1 MQRHLASFPILLATV
16 LAGLGTT
23 ALSAHEGHDHGPP
36 LPAPVTATLA
46 PRVSAESAELEL
58 VAVLED
64 GRLTV
69 YLDEFA
75 TNRPIEDA
83 VLQVESGA
91 WQGNATHEGDGV
103 YQLDPGPLAESGR
116 HDLIFTIE
124 SPTTADL
131 LLGTLVVPDDPGIDA
146 QPTGGSPA
154 WFESV
159 PLLQGAVVLLAL
171 CSLALLLW
179 RDQRDRRVPDRQSGT
194 KTPAKGPSSSTTAAM
209 MPLALLATTLLTL
222 DAVGPA
228 RAHEGHDHGAPDPA
242 SAPTPAAASATG
254 QAAARLPDGTL
265 FVPKPTQRLLA
276 IRTAPAEPGD
286 WPDTFTL
293 SGHVIPDPNAS
304 ALVQAP
310 LRGRIELP
318 EEGLPLLGAPIREGQ
333 VLAYLVPILDA
344 VDRTDLQAEVAEL
357 DGRIENLARN
367 LVRLRQL
374 GNNAPRQELEET
386 ATEHASL
393 SARRRAIA
401 ESFDARL
408 PLTAAVG
415 GVLALRNASPGQI
428 VAGGETLFTVVDP
441 QRLLVEALL
450 YDTDHASHFTAASAT
465 TAEGRILRL
474 TPLGSG
480 YELRGHALPIQFR
493 IEPDPAGE
501 TPDSLRPPDQLVVRQ
516 PLTVVATMFHGS
528 TGLRIPSAAV
538 HRGPDGAALVWVH
551 VQPEHFRPQRVQ
563 VRALGAGDSV
573 VTAGLAA
580 GDRVVSDGA
589 ALLGQV
595 R

>member
-1 MQRHLASFPILLATV
+1 MRRTLAYFPILLATA

-23 ALSAHEGHDHGPP
+23 DLSAHEGHDHGPP

-46 PRVSAESAELEL
+46 PRVSAESADLEL

-64 GRLTV
+64 GQLTV

-91 WQGNATHEGDGV
+91 WQGKATHEGDGV
-103 YQLDPGPLAESGR
+103 YRLDPGPLAEPGR

-131 LLGTLVVPDDPGIDA
+131 LLGSLVVPDDPGIAA
-146 QPTGGSPA
+146 QPDAGSPA
-154 WFESV
+154 WYASV

-179 RDQRDRRVPDRQSGT
+179 RDHRDRGGPGKPSGP
-194 KTPAKGPSSSTTAAM
+194 KTPPKGSASSTTAAI
-209 MPLALLATTLLTL
+209 MPVAFLAATLLALDTAGS
-222 DAVGPA
+222 AH
-228 RAHEGHDHGAPDPA
+228 AHEGHDHGAPDPA
-242 SAPTPAAASATG
+242 PGQSSAAAAG

-265 FVPKPTQRLLA
+265 FVPKPTQRLLG

-318 EEGLPLLGAPIREGQ
+318 EEGLPLLGSPIREGQ

-344 VDRTDLQAEVAEL
+344 VDSTDLQAEMAEL

-367 LVRLRQL
+367 LIRLRQL
-374 GNNAPRQELEET
+374 GDNAPRQELEET
-386 ATEHASL
+386 ETEHTSL
-393 SARRRAIA
+393 TARRRAIA
-401 ESFDARL
+401 DSFSTRV

-450 YDTDHASHFTAASAT
+450 YDTDHATHFTSASAT
-465 TAEGRILRL
+465 TAEGRLLRL

-493 IEPDPAGE
+493 IEPDPPGDE
-501 TPDSLRPPDQLVVRQ
+501 PESPRPPDQLVVRQ

-538 HRGPDGAALVWVH
+538 QRGPDGAVLVWLH
-551 VQPEHFRPQRVQ
+551 VQPEYFRPQRVQ

-573 VTAGLAA
+573 VSAGLAA

>member
-1 MQRHLASFPILLATV
+1 MQRSLAYLPILLATA
-16 LAGLGTT
+16 LAGLGATR
-23 ALSAHEGHDHGPP
+23 LSAHEGHDHGPP
-36 LPAPVTATLA
+36 LPAPVAAALA
-46 PRVSAESAELEL
+46 PRVTAESADLEL

-64 GRLTV
+64 GTLTV
-69 YLDEFA
+69 YLDAFA
-75 TNRPIEDA
+75 TNLPIEDA
-83 VLQVESGA
+83 VLQVDSGA
-91 WQGNATHEGDGV
+91 WQSTAVHEGDGI
-103 YQLDPGPLAESGR
+103 YRLDPGPLAEPGR
-116 HDLIFTIE
+116 HDLIFTVE
-124 SPTTADL
+124 SPTTGDL
-131 LLGTLVVPDDPGIDA
+131 LLGTLVVPDEPGVDD
-146 QPTGGSPA
+146 QPAGGSPA
-154 WFESV
+154 WHASV

-179 RDQRDRRVPDRQSGT
+179 RDHRGRGVPGEQSGP
-194 KTPAKGPSSSTTAAM
+194 KPTPKGSTSSTKAAM
-209 MPLALLATTLLTL
+209 MSLAFLATTLLTL
-222 DAVGPA
+222 DAFGPVG
-228 RAHEGHDHGAPDPA
+228 AHEGHDHGAPD
-242 SAPTPAAASATG
+242 SARDPTPAAASAAG
-254 QAAARLPDGTL
+254 QAATRLPDGTL
-265 FVPKPTQRLLA
+265 FVPKPTQRLLG
-276 IRTAPAEPGD
+276 IRTARAEPGD

-318 EEGLPLLGAPIREGQ
+318 EEGLPLLGASIREGQ

-367 LVRLRQL
+367 LIRLRQL
-374 GNNAPRQELEET
+374 GDDAPRQEVEET
-386 ATEHASL
+386 ETEHMSL
-393 SARRRAIA
+393 TARRRAIA
-401 ESFDARL
+401 DSFGARV

-450 YDTDHASHFTAASAT
+450 YDTDHATHFTSASAT
-465 TAEGRILRL
+465 TTEGRILSL

-480 YELRGHALPIQFR
+480 YELRGHALAIQFR
-493 IEPDPAGE
+493 IEPDPPGP
-501 TPDSLRPPDQLVVRQ
+501 TPGSPQPPDQLVVRQ

-538 HRGPDGAALVWVH
+538 QRGPDGAELVWVH

-563 VRALGAGDSV
+563 IRALGAGDSV

-589 ALLGQV
+589 ALLSQV

>member
-1 MQRHLASFPILLATV
+1 MQRTPAYLPILLATV
-16 LAGLGTT
+16 LSVLTT
-23 ALSAHEGHDHGPP
+23 TEVSAHEGHDHGPP

-46 PRVSAESAELEL
+46 PRVSAESADLEL

-64 GRLTV
+64 GTLTV

-91 WQGNATHEGDGV
+91 WQGTATHEGEGV
-103 YQLDPGPLAESGR
+103 YRLDPGPLAEPGR

-124 SPTTADL
+124 SPTLADL
-131 LLGTLVVPDDPGIDA
+131 LLGALEVPDDPGIDA
-146 QPTGGSPA
+146 QPPAGSPA
-154 WFESV
+154 WYDSV

-179 RDQRDRRVPDRQSGT
+179 RDHRDRGGPGEPSGQR
-194 KTPAKGPSSSTTAAM
+194 TPPKGSPSSTTAAM
-209 MPLALLATTLLTL
+209 MTLALLATTLLAL
-222 DAVGPA
+222 DAVGPV
-228 RAHEGHDHGAPDPA
+228 RAHEGHDHGTPDPA
-242 SAPTPAAASATG
+242 PGPSAAG

-265 FVPKPTQRLLA
+265 FVPKPTQRLLG
-276 IRTAPAEPGD
+276 IRTAPAEPGE

-318 EEGLPLLGAPIREGQ
+318 EDGLPLLGASIREGQ

-344 VDRTDLQAEVAEL
+344 VDSTDLQAEMAEL

-367 LVRLRQL
+367 LIRLRQL
-374 GNNAPRQELEET
+374 GDNAPRQELEET
-386 ATEHASL
+386 ETEHMSL
-393 SARRRAIA
+393 TARRRAIA
-401 ESFDARL
+401 DSFSARM

-450 YDTDHASHFTAASAT
+450 YDTDHATHFTSASAT
-465 TAEGRILRL
+465 TTEGRLLRL
-474 TPLGSG
+474 TPIGSG

-493 IEPDPAGE
+493 IEPDPPGE
-501 TPDSLRPPDQLVVRQ
+501 KPGTSRPPDQLVVRQ

-538 HRGPDGAALVWVH
+538 QRGPDGAELVWVH
-551 VQPEHFRPQRVQ
+551 VQPEHFRPQRVR

>member
-1 MQRHLASFPILLATV
+1 MQRTPAYFSLLLATT
-16 LAGLGTT
+16 LA
-23 ALSAHEGHDHGPP
+23 ALSANGLHAHEGHDHGPP
-36 LPAPVTATLA
+36 LPAPMTATLA
-46 PRVSAESAELEL
+46 PRVTAESAELEL

-64 GRLTV
+64 GKLTV
-69 YLDEFA
+69 YLDAFA

-83 VLQVESGA
+83 ALQVESGA
-91 WQGNATHEGDGV
+91 WQGKAIHDGDGV
-103 YQLDPGPLAESGR
+103 YRLDPGLLIEPGR
-116 HDLIFTIE
+116 HELIFTVE
-124 SPTTADL
+124 SSTTGDL
-131 LLGTLVVPDDPGIDA
+131 LLGTLVVPDDPVADDLPA
-146 QPTGGSPA
+146 DGSPA
-154 WFESV
+154 WYTSV
-159 PLLQGAVVLLAL
+159 PLLQGAIVLLAL
-171 CSLALLLW
+171 CCLALLLW
-179 RDQRDRRVPDRQSGT
+179 RDQRDRRLSGKQSGA
-194 KTPAKGPSSSTTAAM
+194 KTRPKGSAASITAATL
-209 MPLALLATTLLTL
+209 PPALLAMTLLALGAT
-222 DAVGPA
+222 DPV

-242 SAPTPAAASATG
+242 VNQVPAAASAAG

-265 FVPKPTQRLLA
+265 FVPKPTQRLLG
-276 IRTAPAEPGD
+276 IRTARAEPGE

-318 EEGLPLLGAPIREGQ
+318 EDGLPLLGASIREGQ

-367 LVRLRQL
+367 LIRLRQL
-374 GNNAPRQELEET
+374 GDNAPRQELEET
-386 ATEHASL
+386 ETEHASL
-393 SARRRAIA
+393 TARRRAIA
-401 ESFDARL
+401 DSFGARV

-441 QRLLVEALL
+441 RRLLVEALL
-450 YDTDHASHFTAASAT
+450 YDTDHATHFTSASAT
-465 TAEGRILRL
+465 TTEGRILRL

-493 IEPDPAGE
+493 IEPDPPLVTLGS
-501 TPDSLRPPDQLVVRQ
+501 PGPSDQLVVRQ

-538 HRGPDGAALVWVH
+538 QRGPDGAELVWVH

>member
-1 MQRHLASFPILLATV
+1 MRRTLAYFPILLATV

-23 ALSAHEGHDHGPP
+23 NLSAHEGHDHGPP

-46 PRVSAESAELEL
+46 PRVTAESADLEL

-64 GRLTV
+64 GTLTV

-91 WQGNATHEGDGV
+91 WQGNAAHEGDGV
-103 YQLDPGPLAESGR
+103 YRLDPGPLAEPGQ
-116 HDLIFTIE
+116 HDLIFAIE
-124 SPTTADL
+124 SPTLADL
-131 LLGTLVVPDDPGIDA
+131 LLGTLVVSDAPDIDA
-146 QPTGGSPA
+146 QPAAGSPA
-154 WFESV
+154 WYASV

-179 RDQRDRRVPDRQSGT
+179 RDHRDRRIPGKQSDP
-194 KTPAKGPSSSTTAAM
+194 KSPSKGSASPNTAAM
-209 MPLALLATTLLTL
+209 MPLALLATTLLAL
-222 DAVGPA
+222 DAVGPV

-242 SAPTPAAASATG
+242 SDPTPAAASAAG

-265 FVPKPTQRLLA
+265 FVPKPTQRLLG
-276 IRTAPAEPGD
+276 IRTARAEPGD

-367 LVRLRQL
+367 LIRLRQL
-374 GNNAPRQELEET
+374 GDNAPRQELEET
-386 ATEHASL
+386 ETEHTSL
-393 SARRRAIA
+393 TARRRAIA
-401 ESFDARL
+401 DSFSVRM

-441 QRLLVEALL
+441 KRLLVEALL
-450 YDTDHASHFTAASAT
+450 YDTDHATHFTSASAT
-465 TAEGRILRL
+465 TAEGRNLRL

-493 IEPDPAGE
+493 IEPDPPLV
-501 TPDSLRPPDQLVVRQ
+501 TPGSPRPSDQLVVRQ

-538 HRGPDGAALVWVH
+538 QRGPDGAELVWLH

-573 VTAGLAA
+573 VSAGLAA